1 MLVTEQRASVPTVST
16 DLSSAQFNSDPYPV
30 LAELRDM
37 GPVVFHSEL
46 DRYLVTGFRG
56 CAQALGDVSRFDS
69 GALVDFFRDHFGG
82 ITMEALDDTRHDR
95 MRGVWAKDFQRDTL
109 DRRRT
114 VVAEVVEEFT
124 VPFAERVRAGEAV
137 DAFATMTRGIP
148 TLVMTR
154 LLGLED
160 ERWPEYAGWCEAM
173 GRMSEGLRDPSPRGD
188 ELVASSHAAT
198 ANLNAHLREVI
209 VERQRKP
216 VRSSDL
222 ISRMVHDEF
231 GKTMAEE
238 EMVAS
243 ATQLLFAGTET
254 TSKLMATTLVALAE
268 HPDQRNRI
276 SNDRSLVPQAVEEV
290 HRWRTLTQVIPRQAC
305 ADDSAIQGVPIPR
318 GASLELLTGAANRD
332 PARWVNPDRF
342 DIERS
347 YRGHLGFGFGMHVC
361 LGLSL
366 TRLEAQI
373 WLDRILDLLPEY
385 QVAAPLDYG
394 QNFNI
399 RAPREV
405 LITAA

>member
-1 MLVTEQRASVPTVST
+1 MSEQPAGVPTVSV

-30 LAELRDM
+30 LAELRAM

-46 DRYLVTGFRG
+46 DRYLVLGFRG
-56 CAQALGDVSRFDS
+56 CVGALGNVSKFDS
-69 GALVDFFRDHFGG
+69 GALVSFFRDHFGG
-82 ITMEALDDTRHDR
+82 ITMEALDDPRHDQ
-95 MRGVWAKDFQRDTL
+95 MRGVWAKDFQRDAL
-109 DRRRT
+109 EHRRA
-114 VVAEVVEEFT
+114 VVADVVETFT
-124 VPFAERVRAGEAV
+124 VPFAERVRSGDVV

-160 ERWPEYAGWCEAM
+160 ESWPDFAGWCESM
-173 GRMSEGLRDPSPRGD
+173 GRMSEGLRDPSPRGE
-188 ELVASSHAAT
+188 ELVAASHAAT
-198 ANLNAHLREVI
+198 AKINDHLRDAVAD
-209 VERQRKP
+209 RRRRP
-216 VRSSDL
+216 AGADDL

-231 GKTMAEE
+231 GRTMTEE
-238 EMVAS
+238 EVVAS

-268 HPDQRNRI
+268 HPEQRDRI
-276 SNDRSLVPQAVEEV
+276 RNDRSLVPQAVEEV

-332 PARWVNPDRF
+332 PARWDRPDLF
-342 DIERS
+342 DIERP
-347 YRGHLGFGFGMHVC
+347 YRGHLGFGFGLHVC

-373 WLDRILDLLPEY
+373 WLDRTLDLLPEY

-399 RAPREV
+399 RAPQEV